1 MKTKDILVLLIVLG
15 VAFGVGTARLAAQA
29 TTSTGSIQGTI
40 LDQQGGVVPS
50 AKVTITNKATGQ
62 KIAPEVMSSG
72 TYSSGALLPG
82 DYLVRVEVPGFRVV
96 EMKVNV
102 QVGVVTSG
110 NISLEVGSSS
120 TVITVETS
128 TAQVNSEQVAVQ
140 GVVTTQQIEQL
151 PINGR
156 NFLDLAQL
164 EPGVQIQDGGNFDP
178 TKNGFSSISFGGRF
192 GRTAR
197 IEVDGLDI
205 SDETVGTTT
214 QNVPL
219 SAIKEFQIS
228 QSSLD
233 LSTELTSSG
242 SVNVVTRS
250 GTRNFHGQGFFYW
263 RGDQVSAKLGPNPV
277 PFDRKQYGLSLGGPI
292 LKDKLFFY
300 GGWERT
306 RQDLQAGVV
315 LAAPFTALSG
325 SFNSPFFDNQFI
337 GRLDWTV
344 KQGWTVFYRFSFEQ
358 NRNDSGFIP
367 NSYQP
372 FSNVDHTPVH
382 AVGFDFTT
390 GRFTHSV
397 RAGYTKFRNGIT
409 DAVAG
414 TSITDPAPGISL
426 AIGSSTSC
434 LAAGADA
441 FCSGPN
447 ILAPQATFQTN
458 KQFKYDGSFVYRS
471 HIIRYGAGINRI
483 LGGGFAKFFG
493 LAPAVRASFN
503 SRTRD
508 IAAAG
513 PFPGGDTNPL
523 NYPVRTIFLGNGQGF
538 FTEKPE
544 FGLPSG
550 GQFDTRV
557 QSYVG
562 DTWKVKPYFTLTG
575 GLRYVRD
582 TGRSDSD
589 LAPIPCSATT
599 LISCTGNLL
608 DQFGPGLGDR
618 VRQPDK
624 NFGGQLGIA
633 WDPFKSGKTSIRA
646 GTGIYYENAVF
657 NNILFDR
664 PNRLAKGLF
673 FGLGFPCPSGTLL
686 LPGNPPTIVD
696 TSSICGKPIGQV
708 AGQIAALQQRF
719 QQATQAAGAAANPN
733 FIGSVLANGGNSTGN
748 NFYAPDYRTPYSF
761 QFNIGVQRQLRPGTV
776 LEVNYL
782 RNVGLH
788 SLLAFDSNHVGDS
801 RFLNTAAA
809 LNAISATNAS
819 FNCPAGPAGINC
831 AIAAGATIVD
841 YAGNGLDSGK
851 SFLGGTPAVFNEL
864 TPDTG
869 AAFPGINAN
878 VGENEMLFPIGR
890 SVYNALQVSLR
901 SNLTSPL
908 RGIRNLNWQVSYS
921 LSRFQSMAQDVDFI
935 NDARDFRNPAGR
947 IGPNGLDRTHQLSVG
962 GIMELPLATRISFIT
977 HWYTALPANLTLSA
991 SGDPGEIFRTDLN
1004 GDGSTTADILTGTNI
1019 GSFGRDVKVGD
1030 LNSTIATFNTSFAG
1044 KLTPAGQALVKAGLF
1059 TAAQLATL
1067 GAVIPSVS
1075 PAPPGQVGL
1084 DAFFTFDLRLS
1095 WALKPIKRFEH
1106 LTIEPQVGF
1115 FNLFNRQ
1122 NFDSPRQPLSGELNG
1137 QVGSANGTTRKD
1149 RTNLIGLGSGV
1160 FALGA
1165 PRSLEFGIKVNF

>member
-29 TTSTGSIQGTI
+29 TISTGSIQGTI
-40 LDQQGGVVPS
+40 MDQQGGVVPS

-82 DYLVRVEVPGFRVV
+82 DYLVRVEVPGFKAV

-128 TAQVNSEQVAVQ
+128 TVQVNSEQVAVQ

-277 PFDRKQYGLSLGGPI
+277 PFDRKQYGLSMGGPI
-292 LKDKLFFY
+292 LNDKLFFY

-344 KQGWTVFYRFSFEQ
+344 KQGWTIFYRFSFEQ

-503 SRTRD
+503 STTRD

-562 DTWKVKPYFTLTG
+562 DTWKVRPYFTLTG

-608 DQFGPGLGDR
+608 DQFGPGLGSR

-633 WDPFKSGKTSIRA
+633 WDPFKNGKTSIRA

-673 FGLGFPCPSGTLL
+673 FGLAFPCPSGTLL
-686 LPGNPPTIVD
+686 LPGNPPTKVD
-696 TSSICGKPIGQV
+696 TSSLCGKPIGQV
-708 AGQIAALQQRF
+708 ASQITALQQRF

-776 LEVNYL
+776 MEVNYV

-921 LSRFQSMAQDVDFI
+921 LSRFESMAQDVDFI
-935 NDARDFRNPAGR
+935 NNARDFRKPTGR

-991 SGDPGEIFRTDLN
+991 SGDPGEIFRTDLT
-1004 GDGSTTADILTGTNI
+1004 GDGTTADILTGTNI

-1030 LNSTIATFNTSFAG
+1030 LNSTIATFNTSFGG
-1044 KLTPAGQALVKAGLF
+1044 KLTPAGQALVNAGLF